1 MSEHKNPVPT
11 VDIIL
16 QKGSDILLIKRKN
29 EPFKD
34 YLAFPGGFVN
44 EGESVEDAAKRE
56 AMEETSLEIEPIDI
70 LGVYSDPKRDPRKH
84 IITVVF
90 IAIIVSDLPVPKDD
104 AAEIEW
110 VHLDEIQKK
119 KLAFD
124 HKQILSDY
132 IEWRNSGGTFWSFKR
147 RTLSRL

>member
-124 HKQILSDY
+124 HRKILSDY

-147 RTLSRL
+147 RTYT